1 MTQKVG
7 VLAIQGGYQKH
18 IDMLKSL
25 GVEVKLVKLEND
37 FDSIDKLVIPG
48 GESTVLLN
56 LLNKHQIFDKLYDFC
71 SNKPIFGTCAGS
83 IILSKG
89 EGYLNLIDLKVQ
101 RNAYGRQVDSF
112 VADLIFNHNKNIT
125 GVFIRAP
132 KFVAVGNQ
140 VNILSKYQNSPVLLR
155 QANILVSSFH
165 PELTQNPIIH
175 EYFLAM

>member
-18 IDMLKSL
+18 ADMFKSL
-25 GVEVKLVKLEND
+25 GVEVKLVKFNND
-37 FDSIDKLVIPG
+37 FDSIDRLVIPG
-48 GESTVLLN
+48 GESTTLLN
-56 LLNKHQIFDKLYDFC
+56 LLNKHQIFDKLYNFC
-71 SNKPIFGTCAGS
+71 SSKPVFGTCAGS

-89 EGYLNLIDLKVQ
+89 EGYLNLLDLEVQ

-112 VADLIFNHNKNIT
+112 VADISFNDKNIT

-132 KFVAVGNQ
+132 KFIVVGNQ
-140 VNILSKYQNSPVLLR
+140 VDILSKYQNSPVLLR

-165 PELTQNPIIH
+165 PELTQDPTIH